1 MNYSQASQDLF
12 VLLMTQYKRGG
23 TFLEIGSNDP
33 VKTSNTY
40 LLESKYEWT
49 GIMVEYD
56 ASFKDAYKSLRP
68 GSKHVFQ
75 DARTVDYAS
84 LLESKGNCVSRLG
97 AFAKPT
103 MDYLQIDLDVDNRS
117 TLDTLELLDKTVFDT
132 TKFGVVTFE
141 HDIYTGDYFSTR
153 AKSREIFVRRGYQL
167 VCPDVAVH
175 FNGARC
181 EFEDWYVHPDLVAN
195 VQSLDKSFYHNEI
208 LSFY

>member
-33 VKTSNTY
+33 IQTSNTY

-75 DARTVDYAS
+75 DARTVDYAC
-84 LLESKGNCVSRLG
+84 LLES
-97 AFAKPT
+97 KPT

-132 TKFGVVTFE
+132 TKFAVVTFE

-153 AKSREIFVRRGYQL
+153 AKSREIFAKRGYQL

-195 VQSLDKSFYHNEI
+195 VQSLNKSFYHNEI
-208 LSFY
+208 ISFY

>member
-12 VLLMTQYKRGG
+12 VLLVTQYKRGG

-33 VKTSNTY
+33 IQTSNTY

-56 ASFKDAYKSLRP
+56 TSFKDAYKSLRS
-68 GSKHVFQ
+68 GSKHVFE
-75 DARTVDYAS
+75 DARTVDYANII
-84 LLESKGNCVSRLG
+84 GNTPVI
-97 AFAKPT
+97 
-103 MDYLQIDLDVDNRS
+103 DYLQIDLDVNNRS

-132 TKFGVVTFE
+132 TKFAVVTFE

-153 AKSREIFVRRGYQL
+153 DKSREIFARRGYQL

-208 LSFY
+208 ISFY

>member
-1 MNYSQASQDLF
+1 MSFSQASQDLF
-12 VLLMTQYKRGG
+12 VLLMTQYKRSG

-33 VKTSNTY
+33 IQTSNTY

-84 LLESKGNCVSRLG
+84 LLESK
-97 AFAKPT
+97 PT

-141 HDIYTGDYFSTR
+141 HDIYTGNYFSTR
-153 AKSREIFVRRGYQL
+153 EKSREIFARHGYQL

-208 LSFY
+208 ISFY